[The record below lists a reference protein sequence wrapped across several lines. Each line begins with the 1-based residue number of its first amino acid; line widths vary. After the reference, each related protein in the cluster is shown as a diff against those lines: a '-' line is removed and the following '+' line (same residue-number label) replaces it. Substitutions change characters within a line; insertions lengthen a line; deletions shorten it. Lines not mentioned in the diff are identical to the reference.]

1 MNAEEKF
8 GRWIGMSVALHV
20 ALFSLAI
27 VWPSLLTLRGA
38 SNWGS
43 SASGVD
49 GINVKISG
57 GLSGIPLPQ
66 PPNVTEN
73 VPANDSPGKYKTET
87 EQPEP
92 KAKPKEEKEVEE
104 TPEVAIPEKNL
115 PKRPEAKTREIARA
129 TPPTP
134 TPDNAVPFGQG
145 GRPSMQL
152 GQFATGAGQAGI
164 QFGDGAFGDS
174 YGWYVEAM
182 RRTISANWLKATVN
196 ANLKAAPRVSVSFI
210 IARDGSISDFK
221 IEQPSGIPTL
231 DNSAQRAILASNP
244 LQALPREYRGSTV
257 EVKLYFEY
265 AR

>member
-8 GRWIGMSVALHV
+8 GRWIGMSIALHV
-20 ALFSLAI
+20 ALVAI
-27 VWPSLLTLRGA
+27 VVLAPSLLTLRGA

-43 SASGVD
+43 SASGAD

-57 GLSGIPLPQ
+57 GISGIPLPQ
-66 PPNVTEN
+66 PANVQEKA
-73 VPANDSPGKYKTET
+73 VANESEGRYNSET
-87 EQPEP
+87 EPP
-92 KAKPKEEKEVEE
+92 APKPKPREEKVEE
-104 TPEVAIPEKNL
+104 KPEVAIPEKNL
-115 PKRPEAKTREIARA
+115 PKRPEPKPRQVASA
-129 TPPTP
+129 TPPAP
-134 TPDNAVPFGQG
+134 APDNAVPYGQG
-145 GRPSMQL
+145 GRPSLQY

-182 RRTISANWLKATVN
+182 RRTISGNWLKALVN
-196 ANLKAAPRVSVSFI
+196 TNLKVAPRVYVSFI
-210 IARDGSISDFK
+210 IARDGNISDFK
-221 IEQPSGIPTL
+221 IEQPSGIPAL

-265 AR
+265 VR